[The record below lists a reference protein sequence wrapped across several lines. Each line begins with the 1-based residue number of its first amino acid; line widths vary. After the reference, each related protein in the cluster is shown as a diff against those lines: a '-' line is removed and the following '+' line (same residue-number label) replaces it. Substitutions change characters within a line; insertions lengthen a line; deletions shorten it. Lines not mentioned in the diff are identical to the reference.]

1 MDEPL
6 KALKSLKVSLALS
19 GDLEDHSGDVD
30 TLGDIGDIYTEIGDY
45 ERAGK
50 VCEAYIFLLLLCVL
64 FSSMTCVAK

>member
-6 KALKSLKVSLALS
+6 KALKNLKVSLALS

-30 TLGDIGDIYTEIGDY
+30 ILGDIGDIYTEIGDY

-50 VCEAYIFLLLLCVL
+50 VGDTCIFILSLCLLCSVL
-64 FSSMTCVAK
+64 